1 MFTAPKTIATVAD
14 ASPPARTDD
23 VKPEMQNT
31 DTARLLGLDQLEI
44 SAHVQ
49 PRETLHEATVVN
61 YAELMADGTA
71 FPPVVAFWDGR
82 VYWLADGFHRFE
94 AARRCGQREIA
105 VEVREGSRAAAEFFA
120 CGANTKHGLP
130 LNNRDKRRVTK
141 RRLCIRHRARM
152 ANAAGKDVSD
162 REIAKHIGVS
172 NTFVGNLQRE
182 LFPQTDMAPER
193 GDPDKGTGGD
203 EQATAAGTLAPEIA
217 LASGVNGLHLSIS
230 SEKEPRPEEESDI
243 ASEEPSEAVNGLP
256 LEAAP
261 TFEARVAARQAVRSK
276 TNQNTEIAEG
286 LVACVMGY
294 FREYREASVPLLTAA
309 LRQAVPVVEEAL
321 KTLHTHESSK

>member
-1 MFTAPKTIATVAD
+1 MSTSSSAAD
-14 ASPPARTDD
+14 MSPPTEPDEQ
-23 VKPEMQNT
+23 KTSEIQNE
-31 DTARLLGLDQLEI
+31 DKGRLLGIDRLVL
-44 SAHVQ
+44 SAKIQ
-49 PRETLHEATVVN
+49 PRVALDEPTIET
-61 YAELMADGTA
+61 YRELMAHGTV
-71 FPPVVAFWDGR
+71 FDPVIAYWDGR
-82 VYWLADGFHRFE
+82 HYWVADGFHRVE
-94 AARRCGQREIA
+94 AAKRCGFKEIA
-105 VEVREGSRAAAEFFA
+105 VEVREGSHANAEFFA

-182 LFPQTDMAPER
+182 LFPQTDMTPER
-193 GDPDKGTGGD
+193 GDPTKGTGGD

-261 TFEARVAARQAVRSK
+261 TFEARVAARQTVRSK
-276 TNQNTEIAEG
+276 TNQTTEIAEG